1 MRSNKENLLLR
12 IVVYRNHSKQIEKK
26 VFIILVFFYAILL
39 GRELN
44 SHEIKET
51 LNILFSNSLP
61 KSRNKYNL
69 IIISIYVLIRFGIHK
84 IKGYICK

>member
-12 IVVYRNHSKQIEKK
+12 IVVYRNHSEQIEKK
-26 VFIILVFFYAILL
+26 VFIIIVFYAILL